1 MNRENLPAER
11 RTLEEVNNEFRS
23 WRNSRKR
30 GTKIPQQLWQAAA
43 GLSEQHS
50 IGKIAVTLGL
60 DYTTL
65 KQRITYLPSFQTR
78 RVAEEFIPDRAGS
91 GFVEVDMVAGGST
104 GECTIEAEDGIGR
117 KLRMHLRGSSFA
129 EAVEIAK
136 AFWESG
142 G

>member
-11 RTLEEVNNEFRS
+11 RTLAEVNTEFRN

-60 DYTTL
+60 DYTKL

-78 RVAEEFIPDRAGS
+78 RVTEEFIPGRTGS
-91 GFVEVDMVAGGST
+91 GFVEVDMAAGGST

-117 KLRMHLRGSSFA
+117 KLRMHLRGSSCA

>member
-1 MNRENLPAER
+1 MNQKNLPAER
-11 RTLEEVNNEFRS
+11 RTLAEVNAEFRN

-65 KQRITYLPSFQTR
+65 KQRITSMPSFHTR
-78 RVAEEFIPDRAGS
+78 RVAEEFIPGRAGS
-91 GFVEVDMVAGGST
+91 GFIEVDMAAGGST

>member
-1 MNRENLPAER
+1 MNRENLTDGR
-11 RTLEEVNNEFRS
+11 RTLAEVNDEFRS

-43 GLSEQHS
+43 ELSEQHS

-60 DYTTL
+60 DHTTL
-65 KQRITYLPSFQTR
+65 KQRITSMPSFQTR

-91 GFVEVDMVAGGST
+91 GFVEVDMAAGGSA
-104 GECTIEAEDGIGR
+104 GECTIETEDGIGR

-136 AFWESG
+136 AFWETG

>member
-11 RTLEEVNNEFRS
+11 RTLAEVNTEFRN

-30 GTKIPQQLWQAAA
+30 GTKIPQRLWQAAA

-60 DYTTL
+60 DYTKL
-65 KQRITYLPSFQTR
+65 KQQITSMLSFQTR
-78 RVAEEFIPDRAGS
+78 RVAEEFIPGRAGS
-91 GFVEVDMVAGGST
+91 GFIEVDMAAGGST

-136 AFWESG
+136 TFWETG
-142 G
+142 R

>member
-11 RTLEEVNNEFRS
+11 RTLAEVSTEFRN

-43 GLSEQHS
+43 GLSEQHT

-65 KQRITYLPSFQTR
+65 KQRITSLPSFQTR
-78 RVAEEFIPDRAGS
+78 RIVKKFMPGIAGS
-91 GFVEVDMVAGGST
+91 GFVEVAALFFNSLFVTTFFCST
-104 GECTIEAEDGIGR
+104 TDVF
-117 KLRMHLRGSSFA
+117 KN
-129 EAVEIAK
+129 
-136 AFWESG
+136 
-142 G
+142 